1 MIIKVYKNWLG
12 AWEPCREAWDLHR
25 HILGPMCICGAIA
38 FRKKEHIVEFFA
50 ARDIVAIEDT
60 GETLESHSE
69 QLMLF

>member
-1 MIIKVYKNWLG
+1 MVIKVYKNWLG

-25 HILGPMCICGAIA
+25 HILGPMCVCGAIA

-50 ARDIVAIEDT
+50 TRGVTAIETSD
-60 GETLESHSE
+60 ETEEVSE